1 MRPVVNQAHRQAE
14 GGLEAADAG
23 CGEVELDLLVGDG
36 VRRVVRRDRI
46 DHAVAQRLDAGGDV
60 AVRAQRRIHLG
71 VGVVADVAVAVR
83 AAVAVGS
90 GVRVRGR
97 EADLLMGEGEVVR
110 RDLGGDVH
118 AALACG
124 ADQRDRAGG
133 GDVGDVQVRPGQVRE
148 GDIARDERLLGAG
161 GAAAQTEPGGD
172 PALVHLPLVNE
183 RRVFAVL
190 RDRQPEGARVLQRV
204 AHQPRVGNGVAV
216 VGERDD
222 AGLRQLAGGR
232 ELLAGAVARDAA
244 ERQHAHGG
252 VFLGLAQHGLDGGA
266 AVERRVRV
274 RHRADGGEA
283 TARGR
288 GRAAGDRLLVFE
300 AGLAQVDVQ
309 VHEAGRHDQPGR
321 VDAVRLDHRVALVRA
336 DARDAAVDDHDVGDA
351 VAPEG
356 RVDHAA
362 VVDGE
367 RAHETASPARAAA
380 VSRPS
385 ASR

>member
-1 MRPVVNQAHRQAE
+1 M
-14 GGLEAADAG
+14 
-23 CGEVELDLLVGDG
+23 
-36 VRRVVRRDRI
+36 
-46 DHAVAQRLDAGGDV
+46 
-60 AVRAQRRIHLG
+60 
-71 VGVVADVAVAVR
+71 
-83 AAVAVGS
+83 
-90 GVRVRGR
+90 
-97 EADLLMGEGEVVR
+97 R

-118 AALACG
+118 AALSRR

-133 GDVGDVQVRPGQVRE
+133 RDVGDVQVRPGQVGE

-161 GAAAQTEPGGD
+161 GAASQAEPGGD

-190 RDRQPEGARVLQRV
+190 RDRQPEGARVLEGV
-204 AHQPRVGNGVAV
+204 AHQPRVGDGVAV

-232 ELLAGAVARDAA
+232 EFLAGAVARDAA
-244 ERQHAHGG
+244 ERQHAHGC
-252 VFLGLAQHGLDGGA
+252 VLLGLAQHGLDGGA
-266 AVERRVRV
+266 AVQRRVRV
-274 RHRADGGEA
+274 GHRTDRGEA
-283 TARGR
+283 AARGG
-288 GRAAGDRLLVFE
+288 GRAAGDRLLVLE

-309 VHEAGRHDQPGR
+309 IHEAGRHHQPRR
-321 VDAVRLDHRVALVRA
+321 VDAVRLDHRVALVRP
-336 DARDAAVDDHDVGDA
+336 DAGDSPVDDHDVGDA

-356 RVDHAA
+356 GVDHAA

-367 RAHETASPARAAA
+367 RAHRVASPALAAA

>member
-1 MRPVVNQAHRQAE
+1 M
-14 GGLEAADAG
+14 
-23 CGEVELDLLVGDG
+23 
-36 VRRVVRRDRI
+36 
-46 DHAVAQRLDAGGDV
+46 
-60 AVRAQRRIHLG
+60 
-71 VGVVADVAVAVR
+71 
-83 AAVAVGS
+83 
-90 GVRVRGR
+90 
-97 EADLLMGEGEVVR
+97 
-110 RDLGGDVH
+110 H

-190 RDRQPEGARVLQRV
+190 RDRQPKAPAYSRAWRINRASATASPSSESATTP
-204 AHQPRVGNGVAV
+204 ACASSP
-216 VGERDD
+216 
-222 AGLRQLAGGR
+222 
-232 ELLAGAVARDAA
+232 AGASSLPARSRVMQPSGSTRTAACSSAWRSTDSTA
-244 ERQHAHGG
+244 ERRSSGG
-252 VFLGLAQHGLDGGA
+252 SVFGIAQTVVKPPRAAA
-266 AVERRVRV
+266 AVP
-274 RHRADGGEA
+274 
-283 TARGR
+283 
-288 GRAAGDRLLVFE
+288 LVIVSLYSKP
-300 AGLAQVDVQ
+300 GLAQVDVQ

-321 VDAVRLDHRVALVRA
+321 VDAVRLDHRVALVRP
-336 DARDAAVDDHDVGDA
+336 DAGDSPVDDHDVGDA

-356 RVDHAA
+356 GVDHAA

-367 RAHETASPARAAA
+367 RAHRVASPALAAA